1 MQMQKQKKA
10 HNMQTRMEEVTTNT
24 QCAAIRGQ
32 VGVGARRKH
41 HRNNGYTDDKSG
53 HQYEAIG
60 LLARLRLRHF
70 SFSSSPA
77 SLQPWEP
84 AGVITLNPQP
94 IQRGLSVSVSLQLVS
109 A

>member
-1 MQMQKQKKA
+1 
-10 HNMQTRMEEVTTNT
+10 MQTRIEEVTTNT

-32 VGVGARRKH
+32 VGVGARRKQHHHHH
-41 HRNNGYTDDKSG
+41 HRNNGDTDDKSG
-53 HQYEAIG
+53 HQYQAIG

-84 AGVITLNPQP
+84 AGVITLNPRP
-94 IQRGLSVSVSLQLVS
+94 IQRGLGVSVSLQLVS

>member
-1 MQMQKQKKA
+1 
-10 HNMQTRMEEVTTNT
+10 MQTRSEEVTTNT
-24 QCAAIRGQ
+24 QRTAIRGQ
-32 VGVGARRKH
+32 VGGGARRKH
-41 HRNNGYTDDKSG
+41 HHHHRNNKGDTDDKSG

-60 LLARLRLRHF
+60 LPARPSCLQL
-70 SFSSSPA
+70 PPV

-84 AGVITLNPQP
+84 AGVTTLNPQP